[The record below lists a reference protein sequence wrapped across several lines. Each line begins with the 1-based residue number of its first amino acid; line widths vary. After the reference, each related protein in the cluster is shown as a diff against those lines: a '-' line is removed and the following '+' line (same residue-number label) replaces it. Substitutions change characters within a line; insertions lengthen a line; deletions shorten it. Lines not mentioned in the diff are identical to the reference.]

1 MGAIALQ
8 WHTKVNYLTDFP
20 LSYLTGVFAID
31 AKAFGRLRAEDRQVI
46 REKVGRAAQRLDAD
60 SREGEQNAKQA
71 LRKHGIEFVT
81 AATAEEEE
89 RWHDISGQAL
99 VLLREKQVYSDEMLD
114 TLERHLE
121 DCRSRSRE
129 SGGE

>member
-1 MGAIALQ
+1 
-8 WHTKVNYLTDFP
+8 
-20 LSYLTGVFAID
+20 VFALD
-31 AKAFGRLRAEDRQVI
+31 AKAFGRLRTEDQQVLRKQVRQ
-46 REKVGRAAQRLDAD
+46 AAQRLDAD

-71 LRKHGIEFVT
+71 LRGQGIEFVT
-81 AATAEEEE
+81 AATAEEVE
-89 RWHDISGQAL
+89 RWHDISRQAL

-121 DCRSRSRE
+121 DYRSRSRE

>member
-1 MGAIALQ
+1 ML
-8 WHTKVNYLTDFP
+8 
-20 LSYLTGVFAID
+20 
-31 AKAFGRLRAEDRQVI
+31 
-46 REKVGRAAQRLDAD
+46 REKVGEAARRLDAA

-81 AATAEEEE
+81 AATADELE
-89 RWHDISGQAL
+89 RWHDISRQAL
-99 VLLREKQVYSDEMLD
+99 ALLRGKQVYSAEMLD
-114 TLERHLE
+114 VLERHLE

>member
-1 MGAIALQ
+1 MPRNRLSIPLLSILALS
-8 WHTKVNYLTDFP
+8 LALLP
-20 LSYLTGVFAID
+20 L
-31 AKAFGRLRAEDRQVI
+31 
-46 REKVGRAAQRLDAD
+46 
-60 SREGEQNAKQA
+60 
-71 LRKHGIEFVT
+71 

-99 VLLREKQVYSDEMLD
+99 VLLREKQVYSNEMLD
-114 TLERHLE
+114 ALERHLE